1 MNVIVLRRKMNMNY
15 SELLQLAKGWSNFNY
30 VKFMIFFI
38 FQYFLKKLDIQLL
51 YKYNSTI

>member
-51 YKYNSTI
+51 YKYNNTI

>member
-1 MNVIVLRRKMNMNY
+1 MNY
-15 SELLQLAKGWSNFNY
+15 SELLQLSMGWSNFNY

-51 YKYNSTI
+51 YKYNNMI